1 MTSGALDRKQKR
13 WLKNAVKYIMMKVIR
28 RFAVRP
34 VPARR
39 SLRALRAP
47 PILIKGVI
55 HMSYNNESDLH
66 QILQQQELIES
77 SLSFV
82 SSAENFIRENGI
94 FPPSRAEE
102 GVMRGL
108 RYPNGTGVIAGVT
121 AIGDVNGYELVDG
134 KKVPQKGRLF
144 YRGIDV
150 SDIIQQCI
158 AEDRFGFEEVVYL
171 LLFGQLPSAPQLKD
185 FQYLLAKWSQ
195 LPSYFTEDMILRSP
209 NRNIMNKL
217 ESCILALHS
226 HDNMAENST
235 LEYELFKSFRM
246 VARTPTVVAHSYA
259 AKRHYFDKDSLYL
272 HRTRTD
278 LHVAENFLYSLRKD
292 NHFDDDEAKLL
303 DLCMILHAEHGGGNN
318 STFACR
324 VLTSSGTDFYSSIAA
339 AVGAL
344 KGFRHG
350 GANIKSVEM
359 MQYLKHAV
367 HNWKDDGEVKDAL
380 VRILRGELGDGTGL
394 IYGMGHAVYTL
405 SDPRAEILK
414 KFSRNLAEKKGMSDE
429 LDLIESVERLA
440 PDIFRNERRSP
451 KPICANV
458 DLYSGFVYKLLGIP
472 TELYTAIFASARMP
486 GWCAHRIEECCGSDP
501 RIIRPAY
508 KTICKRTP
516 YVPLSERY

>member
-1 MTSGALDRKQKR
+1 
-13 WLKNAVKYIMMKVIR
+13 
-28 RFAVRP
+28 
-34 VPARR
+34 
-39 SLRALRAP
+39 
-47 PILIKGVI
+47 
-55 HMSYNNESDLH
+55 MSYKTERDLH
-66 QILQQQELIES
+66 RMLRHQELIES

-82 SSAENFIRENGI
+82 SGSEDFIRQNDI
-94 FPPSRAEE
+94 FPASQSGD

-121 AIGDVNGYELVDG
+121 TIGDVDGYDLEDG
-134 KKVPQKGRLF
+134 KKIPRKGRLF
-144 YRGIDV
+144 YRGVSI

-158 AEDRFGFEEVVYL
+158 EENRFGFEETVYL
-171 LLFGQLPSAPQLKD
+171 LLFGQLPTASQLKE
-185 FQYLLAKWSQ
+185 FQYLLAKWSR
-195 LPSYFTEDMILRSP
+195 LPGYFTEDMILRSP

-226 HDNMAENST
+226 HDGEAENMA

-246 VARTPTVVAHSYA
+246 VARTPTIVAHSYA

-272 HRTRTD
+272 HRPQTD
-278 LHVAENFLYSLRKD
+278 MSVAENFLYSLRKD
-292 NHFDDDEAKLL
+292 NHFEDDEAKLL

-344 KGFRHG
+344 KGYRHG
-350 GANIKSVEM
+350 GANIKVVEM
-359 MQYLKHAV
+359 MRFIKNTVQDW
-367 HNWKDDGEVKDAL
+367 NDDGEIKDCL
-380 VRILRGELGDGTGL
+380 LRILRRDLGDGTGL

-414 KFSRNLAEKKGMSDE
+414 RFSRHLAEKKGMSKE

-440 PDIFRNERRSP
+440 PEVFANERRID

-472 TELYTAIFASARMP
+472 TDLYTAIFASARMP
-486 GWCAHRIEECCGSDP
+486 GWCAHRIEECCAQDP

-508 KTICKRTP
+508 KTICKRIP
-516 YVPLSERY
+516 YIPIAER